1 MRIFSLGVLWIL
13 LAGLLFAAP
22 NTLKKIE
29 IRNNELRLGFSS
41 WFDSANVH
49 QMVLDNPSRQVID
62 IKNARLDPAQ
72 NLHNLKAEG
81 VRSFRAAQRNKDTVR
96 IVIETDDTY
105 RCKGYQPMA
114 THTSYRIPL
123 PKASSC
129 RTEIKARKHT
139 ETVPR
144 KAPVRQAKKA
154 PPPAKKKHHVARK
167 QKPVAAE
174 REPEEKKS
182 FFSSIFS
189 SSFSSSGRSSRGGP
203 KGKYTVV
210 VDPGHGG
217 HDSGAIGGGR
227 YEKDL
232 VLQIAIRTAK
242 ELKKKGFN
250 VKMTRASNRFIKLR
264 NRTHYANQ
272 KKADIFVSIHANA
285 IAGKRR
291 FGKVYGVETYFLQT
305 TRSARSKRI
314 AALENSVVL
323 DKNDYLS
330 NDVILQA
337 VLSGPKIELSHKL
350 AIDVQSRILQDLR
363 RKYKGVKDGGVKP
376 APFWVLVGAQMP
388 SILVEVGYITN
399 PVERRRLFTP
409 EYQKRIA
416 RGIAEG
422 VSNYLR
428 LREKEMY

>member
-1 MRIFSLGVLWIL
+1 VRIFPLWLLWIL
-13 LAGLLFAAP
+13 LTGLLFSGP

-29 IRNNELRLGFSS
+29 VRNNELRLNFSS
-41 WFDSANVH
+41 WFDGANVH
-49 QMVLDNPSRQVID
+49 QMVLNNPSRQVID
-62 IKNARLDPAQ
+62 IKNARLGSSR
-72 NLHNLKAEG
+72 NLSALKADG
-81 VRSFRAAQRNKDTVR
+81 VRSFRAAQRNNDTVR
-96 IVIETDDTY
+96 IVIETDEIY

-114 THTSYRIPL
+114 PRTAYRIPL

-129 RTEIKARKHT
+129 RREIKVEKYSDS
-139 ETVPR
+139 VSQKKP
-144 KAPVRQAKKA
+144 AKKA
-154 PPPAKKKHHVARK
+154 KKVSPPVKKKHLVAKKRPE
-167 QKPVAAE
+167 PVAE
-174 REPEEKKS
+174 SEPEEKKS

-189 SSFSSSGRSSRGGP
+189 SAGGSSGRGP
-203 KGKYTVV
+203 KGKYTIV

-232 VLQIAIRTAK
+232 VLQIAKRTAK
-242 ELKKKGFN
+242 ALKKKGFR
-250 VKMTRASNRFIKLR
+250 VKMTRATDHFVKLR
-264 NRTHYANQ
+264 SRTHYANRQ
-272 KKADIFVSIHANA
+272 KADIFVSIHANA
-285 IAGKRR
+285 IAQKRR
-291 FGKVYGVETYFLQT
+291 FGKVHGLETYFLQT
-305 TRSARSKRI
+305 TRSARSMRI

-330 NDVILQA
+330 NDVILQS

-350 AIDVQSRILQDLR
+350 AIDVQSNVLKDLR
-363 RKYKGVKDGGVKP
+363 HKYKGVSDGGVKP

-399 PVERRRLFTP
+399 PIERRRLFSP
-409 EYQKRIA
+409 DYQKRIA
-416 RGIAEG
+416 KGIAEG